1 MVAARAYHQQYRYQ
15 RDWNNFGMGTKA
27 EKQESSA
34 QQRLMKYLVDK
45 LPRRADKNIEL
56 VLGKHVHDMAMTDSA
71 S

>member
-1 MVAARAYHQQYRYQ
+1 
-15 RDWNNFGMGTKA
+15 MGTKA